1 MSGIEHENVIRLL
14 GVCKDDPMCMIVEY
28 MVNGDLNQF
37 LKERELAPGTKGNK
51 EKVKWHNLKLWQNLI
66 CYKKYYLI

>member
-51 EKVKWHNLKLWQNLI
+51 EKVK
-66 CYKKYYLI
+66 